1 MRLNLPAP
9 QKKRNNA
16 AAHGHE
22 TFYVRVINRK
32 CKKATAEQH
41 QQQRSLGLRINMCMH
56 ACQRASEGENILSG
70 APIAMNCDF
79 GGFV

>member
-1 MRLNLPAP
+1 LPAL
-9 QKKRNNA
+9 QKKRRNNA
-16 AAHGHE
+16 AERAHGHE

-32 CKKATAEQH
+32 CKKAAAERMQH
-41 QQQRSLGLRINMCMH
+41 QQQRSRLYIWCMH
-56 ACQRASEGENILSG
+56 ACARERENTFRG